1 MRCSSLTMHGVPDE
15 VMIRN
20 LMSDR
25 RGRVLQAA
33 PRRQKEI
40 LSMLVALTVEAYGQ
54 AFVVSGRADNQKL
67 DWADDML
74 YLDPGRSSQLHPDH
88 RPGRAG
94 CTCTG
99 TRWRRR
105 AISCPG
111 CIIDDFDHDDQLA
124 VAVAAAARGRR
135 TPAASLYVAPHSEG
149 PVAKPVQKMT

>member
-1 MRCSSLTMHGVPDE
+1 
-15 VMIRN
+15 
-20 LMSDR
+20 
-25 RGRVLQAA
+25 
-33 PRRQKEI
+33 
-40 LSMLVALTVEAYGQ
+40 
-54 AFVVSGRADNQKL
+54 
-67 DWADDML
+67 ML

-149 PVAKPVQKMT
+149 QQRRPERDPDHRFFLAGISAASSAILGTVDFLGGAKLLQRSWELGARNAATARRRDGRKAHGQSREEDEDDRRCLPL